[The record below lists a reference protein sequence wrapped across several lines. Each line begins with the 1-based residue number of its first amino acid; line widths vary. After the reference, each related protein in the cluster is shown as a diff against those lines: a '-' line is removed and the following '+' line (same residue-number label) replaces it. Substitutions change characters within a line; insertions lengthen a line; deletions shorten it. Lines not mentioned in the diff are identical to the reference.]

1 MHPLRRLN
9 SEHLD
14 TPDVTV
20 RFPAWKLNSA
30 GLSLIELVIAM
41 AIMAILASVVIPM
54 AEVTVTRSK
63 ELELRRN
70 LRLIRTA
77 IDEYKADYDKAKEEK
92 KIITAVNE
100 TGYPKELEDLIE
112 GDEWGGLYDFPRK
125 YLRRIPTDPFDLY
138 DDGWGLRS
146 YADDPDTTVWGG
158 NDIYD
163 VYSQSD
169 EIALDGTYYRDW

>member
-1 MHPLRRLN
+1 MFPLRRLN
-9 SEHLD
+9 S
-14 TPDVTV
+14 T
-20 RFPAWKLNSA
+20 

-41 AIMAILASVVIPM
+41 AIMAILATVVIPM

-77 IDEYKADYDKAKEEK
+77 IDEYKEDYETAKKEK
-92 KIITAVNE
+92 KIITAVNDS
-100 TGYPKELEDLIE
+100 GYPEELEDLLE
-112 GDEWGGLYDFPRK
+112 GEEWGGLYDSPRK
-125 YLRRIPTDPFDLY
+125 YLRRIPKDPFDEY
-138 DDGWGLRS
+138 DEGWGLRS
-146 YADDPDTTVWGG
+146 YADDPESSVWGG

-169 EIALDGTYYRDW
+169 GIALDGTYYRDW